1 MFGIKPDKEK
11 NLKNLSEKD
20 IQKQL
25 YGDYLKAEDRVEVMD
40 SSFIVREGK
49 ESPILE
55 KVDQK
60 ARKEVGA
67 ELDSLKSEFKRLQ
80 GEVHDDNTWGLG
92 GISSHAGLFGSIDD
106 LAGFGLQLRAQIRGE
121 AGARV
126 GQATAGLFTQRAIPR
141 EAGDWALGFMMPALQ
156 GASCGRHFSE
166 RSIGHTGFTGT
177 SLWYDPDRDLLVS
190 ILSNRVFGGRENK
203 AFLTLRPQMH
213 DWIVEH
219 L

>member
-80 GEVHDDNTWGLG
+80 GEVNRLKKEKESLDKPDIWFRPPLLKTRQLVIIGSIVVLLAFAG
-92 GISSHAGLFGSIDD
+92 GI
-106 LAGFGLQLRAQIRGE
+106 
-121 AGARV
+121 V
-126 GQATAGLFTQRAIPR
+126 YTAKF
-141 EAGDWALGFMMPALQ
+141 
-156 GASCGRHFSE
+156 
-166 RSIGHTGFTGT
+166 
-177 SLWYDPDRDLLVS
+177 LVS
-190 ILSNRVFGGRENK
+190 KMGHSGGSK
-203 AFLTLRPQMH
+203 ASIEKSVEPVKKEAAAKK
-213 DWIVEH
+213 IVPSKKPAKKTVRKKP
-219 L
+219 